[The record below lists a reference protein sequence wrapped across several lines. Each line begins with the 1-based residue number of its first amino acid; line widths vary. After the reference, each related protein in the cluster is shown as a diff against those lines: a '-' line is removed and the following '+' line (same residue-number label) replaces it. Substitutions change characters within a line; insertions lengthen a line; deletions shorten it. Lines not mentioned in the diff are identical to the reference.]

1 MNKQHLLFRER
12 VRKHVLNLLH
22 NRSITFQELL
32 KRSLNC
38 DPAVLM
44 ETLQNLEDS
53 KHVSNIQSQRHF
65 IKYYLTRSDTHQSR
79 PPSSCEENSPRFFPN
94 IPIVSTRTQHLKR
107 ILEEMLHDLPEPSPV
122 YSQWWFSKS
131 VYITLI
137 KFLLALSK
145 PYTAKTPIAFLGSP
159 TLGALFSHCSTNHV
173 HIFDVDEVT
182 LEKVSQHCSKST
194 RMIHYNA
201 SHELDSSFKS
211 TFHLVL
217 ADPPWSSSL
226 LRTFLIRSSTL
237 LSTGGTLA
245 ISFPQ
250 IFTRPTISSERK
262 KLKKLASQLGL
273 SLKSIFLNFPE
284 YSVPL
289 FEHNAYK
296 HHGITLKKPW
306 RKGDLFVYTKTH
318 DSPLD
323 LTRLIEK
330 TPEWNQY
337 CYRKSRLFLK
347 RDGLFED
354 ASPSV
359 EPIPGL
365 EDLTYKSTTSRMVPW
380 KSASL
385 ISTRNR
391 IAHAY
396 GRKKLSALLR
406 RAFEENHRPFSLT
419 MPPEIKKI
427 ISDMLEIETPQNLSL
442 AKHEEV

>member
-1 MNKQHLLFRER
+1 MKEQRLLFRKR

-22 NRSITFQELL
+22 NRPITFQELL

-44 ETLQNLEDS
+44 ETLQDLEDS
-53 KHVSNIQSQRHF
+53 KHISNIQSQGHP
-65 IKYYLTRSDTHQSR
+65 IKYYLTHSDAHQNQF
-79 PPSSCEENSPRFFPN
+79 PSLCKENSPEFSPN
-94 IPIVSTRTQHLKR
+94 VPLVSTHTQHLR
-107 ILEEMLHDLPEPSPV
+107 GILEEILNDLPEPSPA
-122 YSQWWFSKS
+122 YFQWWFSKS
-131 VYITLI
+131 IYDTLI

-145 PYTAKTPIAFLGSP
+145 PRTAKTPIAFLGSP
-159 TLGALFSHCSTNHV
+159 TLGALFSHFSTNHA
-173 HIFDVDEVT
+173 HIFDVDEVL
-182 LEKVSQHCSKST
+182 LERISQHCSKAT

-201 SHELDSSFKS
+201 SLDLDSSFKS
-211 TFHLVL
+211 TFHIVF

-262 KLKKLASQLGL
+262 KIKKLASQLGL

-323 LTRLIEK
+323 LTHLIEK
-330 TPEWNQY
+330 TPKWDQY

-365 EDLTYKSTTSRMVPW
+365 EDLTYKSTTSRMASW
-380 KSASL
+380 NSASL

-396 GRKKLSALLR
+396 GRKKLSAFLLKAFKDTH
-406 RAFEENHRPFSLT
+406 RAYESNKPFSST
-419 MPPEIKKI
+419 MPLEIKKI
-427 ISDMLEIETPQNLSL
+427 ISDMLEI
-442 AKHEEV
+442 